1 MVVVAVQAGVELD
14 GIAGILIAAPVVAL
28 LTLVVRR
35 VITAAFVR
43 RCIDALGAS
52 P

>member
-14 GIAGILIAAPVVAL
+14 GIAGILIAAPVVD

-43 RCIDALGAS
+43 RCIDGLGAS